1 MRTDPSR
8 RRFLQSLALLALP
21 VFAKGEDTLGPV
33 PTLLAARW
41 DKSFGSVAGATVAT
55 PSRGHGIIPVSAS
68 EAIVIARRPGYWMM
82 RVNWQSGEIVRQLA
96 AAPERHFFGHA
107 VLSPDGKQLLAS
119 ENNIQTGQGLIGIY
133 HPATLQRLGELP
145 SHGIGP
151 HELIFIDEQ
160 TLAIAN
166 GGILTLPQS
175 GRNKLNLA
183 SMEPSIVLLDW
194 PSGKK
199 RSQHILPDPSL
210 SLRHL
215 ALAEDGTLGIAI
227 QAESSTGSSVDDA
240 PLLAILKDGQFSLA
254 QTLPGLG
261 GYAASIAAVGNQFI
275 VSALEGNA
283 LALWDTNGRATQQY
297 GLLRPAGIA
306 AWQGKALISTELGVI
321 TQLDPHNGKLT
332 PLASYPNIKWD
343 NHLILA

>member
-1 MRTDPSR
+1 MLSDPSR
-8 RRFLQSLALLALP
+8 RRFLQSLALLTLP
-21 VFAKGEDTLGPV
+21 VFAKGEEAACPA

-41 DKSFGSVAGATVAT
+41 DKSFGSVAGAAVAT
-55 PSRGHGIIPVSAS
+55 PSRGHGILPVSAS
-68 EAIVIARRPGYWMM
+68 EAIVLARRPGYWIM
-82 RVNWQSGEIVRQLA
+82 RVNWQSGEIVRQATA
-96 AAPERHFFGHA
+96 AAERHFFGHA
-107 VLSPDGKQLLAS
+107 VLSPDGKLLLAS
-119 ENNIQTGQGLIGIY
+119 ENNIQTGQGLIGLY

-151 HELIFIDEQ
+151 HELIFIDGQ

-175 GRNKLNLA
+175 GRSKLNLA

-199 RSQHILPDPSL
+199 RSQHILPDTSL

-215 ALAEDGTLGIAI
+215 ALAADGTLGIAI
-227 QAESSTGSSVDDA
+227 QAESSTGHSVDDA
-240 PLLAILKDGQFSLA
+240 PLLAILKDGQLNLA
-254 QTLPGLG
+254 ETVPGLG
-261 GYAASIAAVGNQFI
+261 GYAASIAAIGNQFI

-283 LALWDTNGRATQQY
+283 LALWDTSGRATQQY

-306 AWQGKALISTELGVI
+306 VWNGKALVSTELGVI
-321 TQLDPHNGKLT
+321 TLLNPQNGTLT
-332 PLASYPNIKWD
+332 PLVSYPSIKWD